1 MMGRSLLAVALA
13 LGVSGPTLAEPLAL
27 ARPTLAM
34 TNRASLLPVMGYAPR
49 VVARADAL
57 AAEAGAAAIADP
69 EAADFLDY
77 YESLDDP
84 NVIRAALDVAL
95 AKAGSGKGA
104 WEWLTLAEIAIDM
117 ALGDHDAAGRPT
129 ATPDVFAREAF
140 YDMAAGAA
148 LNGFTLA
155 KTGGEAV
162 SALALLARAL
172 EAGGDPATAGRVVG
186 YAARVFPGFD
196 GLAYDTDISA
206 LLRLAE
212 TPPPLPE
219 PPAQDPPSPSLRRGD
234 WLLTCG
240 TGRTCLIQSDLAE
253 ISVEIEREAG
263 PGAPVV
269 LRVVRM
275 GAAQG
280 AARGAVGGATVLVD
294 GRPLYPEADGLAL
307 RQAAGAMEGMP
318 WVEVPPVRIGAALDA
333 LLGGEKLTVTAG
345 ERRADLSLGPLR
357 ELARAMDERQGRAE
371 SPTALVLRGAAPV
384 AGVPGAPPARV
395 IAVPVYQRDWP
406 QSPPAPSRFA
416 WRAGPGCII
425 T

>member
-13 LGVSGPTLAEPLAL
+13 LGVSGPALAEPLAL

-269 LRVVRM
+269 LRVVLM
-275 GAAQG
+275 SAAQG
-280 AARGAVGGATVLVD
+280 AIGGRRRGGDGPGRRAAALPRGGRPCVAAGRRGDGGHALGRGAPGAD
-294 GRPLYPEADGLAL
+294 R
-307 RQAAGAMEGMP
+307 
-318 WVEVPPVRIGAALDA
+318 
-333 LLGGEKLTVTAG
+333 
-345 ERRADLSLGPLR
+345 RRARRPSGGR
-357 ELARAMDERQGRAE
+357 ETDRDGGREAGGSLARA
-371 SPTALVLRGAAPV
+371 
-384 AGVPGAPPARV
+384 PAR
-395 IAVPVYQRDWP
+395 ARPRH
-406 QSPPAPSRFA
+406 
-416 WRAGPGCII
+416 G
-425 T
+425 